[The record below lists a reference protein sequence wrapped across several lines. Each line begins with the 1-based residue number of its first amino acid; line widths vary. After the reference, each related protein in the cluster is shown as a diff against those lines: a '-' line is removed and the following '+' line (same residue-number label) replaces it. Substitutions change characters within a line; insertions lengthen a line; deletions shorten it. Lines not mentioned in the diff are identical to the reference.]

1 MLYQKSLRALFHVP
15 LQLDSNKV
23 KSHQPRFNIHTNVSN
38 DRYALFQNGSQFFYS
53 FKMHVTVQV
62 RTKRTKTYAYNA
74 SGPNAFTHLRTV
86 YMHHGYIR
94 SKLISMYELAHCFRI
109 VDISLLF

>member
-1 MLYQKSLRALFHVP
+1 MAANISSWATSAYPQLYRFSFRSYQVHLRE
-15 LQLDSNKV
+15 
-23 KSHQPRFNIHTNVSN
+23 
-38 DRYALFQNGSQFFYS
+38 Y
-53 FKMHVTVQV
+53 KMNTVQV

-74 SGPNAFTHLRTV
+74 SGPNAYTR
-86 YMHHGYIR
+86 HGRVR